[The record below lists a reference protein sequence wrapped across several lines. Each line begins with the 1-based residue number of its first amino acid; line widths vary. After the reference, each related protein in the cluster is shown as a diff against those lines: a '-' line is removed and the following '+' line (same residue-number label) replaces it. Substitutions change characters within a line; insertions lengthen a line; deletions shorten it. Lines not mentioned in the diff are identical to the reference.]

1 MINKI
6 FVTGTDTD
14 IGKTF
19 VTLGLSL
26 LTQNRGLK
34 TGVIKPFQSGAEV
47 ENSTDLNEVDINFI
61 KKYTNGIKTKTTY
74 LLKAPTAPS
83 VASKLDQIKIDLDFA
98 KKDVENFSIQND
110 ITFVEGSG
118 GICVPIDDRHL
129 ISDFIK
135 MLDIPI
141 IVVAKSDLGTINHTI
156 LTVEYAKKMGLNI
169 LGVIVN
175 KYPLKTNDL
184 SIIHL
189 KEELEKHCNTKL
201 LGIIPEINIKNN
213 VADIEEIFKRNI
225 NLDFL
230 YEVK

>member
-1 MINKI
+1 M
-6 FVTGTDTD
+6 
-14 IGKTF
+14 
-19 VTLGLSL
+19 
-26 LTQNRGLK
+26 
-34 TGVIKPFQSGAEV
+34 
-47 ENSTDLNEVDINFI
+47 
-61 KKYTNGIKTKTTY
+61 
-74 LLKAPTAPS
+74 
-83 VASKLDQIKIDLDFA
+83 
-98 KKDVENFSIQND
+98 
-110 ITFVEGSG
+110 TFVEGSG

-141 IVVAKSDLGTINHTI
+141 IVVARSDLGTINHTI

-201 LGIIPEINIKNN
+201 LGIIPEINIK
-213 VADIEEIFKRNI
+213 K
-225 NLDFL
+225 
-230 YEVK
+230 